1 MFNSLNKFY
10 PFNNDLKLNLQ
21 SISGVSIGLFL
32 FLLFLQPL
40 DPPVT
45 DFNQKLLI
53 IAGYGVITLILLS
66 LIRIFAP
73 SIFPKLFLPEE
84 WTQKKEIVLHLIFL
98 VLNSVAFAFYTAYV
112 ANIEISFSLTVK
124 IVLISLFPTLFLV
137 IIYEY
142 HTLELRLQHL
152 LNQDNDFS
160 PPEEG
165 KGSNDL
171 IEFESEN
178 QGEHFTLFPDQIVL
192 VRAASNYIEVIYKQ
206 KDKVARRLI
215 RSTMK
220 KTEKQFSNFPF
231 LMRCHRSCI
240 VNSNFIQ
247 KVHKSSDGLK
257 LKLYDYPREIN
268 VSRQYV
274 LSVKNALENPA

>member
-32 FLLFLQPL
+32 FLLFFQPL

-73 SIFPKLFLPEE
+73 SLFPNLFFPEK

-142 HTLELRLQHL
+142 HTLRSRLKHL
-152 LNQDNDFS
+152 LNQDSDFS
-160 PPEEG
+160 PPEEKDG
-165 KGSNDL
+165 NEDL

-178 QGEHFTLFPDQIVL
+178 QGEYFTLFPI
-192 VRAASNYIEVIYKQ
+192 
-206 KDKVARRLI
+206 RL
-215 RSTMK
+215 
-220 KTEKQFSNFPF
+220 FW
-231 LMRCHRSCI
+231 
-240 VNSNFIQ
+240 
-247 KVHKSSDGLK
+247 
-257 LKLYDYPREIN
+257 
-268 VSRQYV
+268 
-274 LSVKNALENPA
+274 

>member
-10 PFNNDLKLNLQ
+10 PFNDDLKLNLQ
-21 SISGVSIGLFL
+21 SISGVSLGLFL

-45 DFNQKLLI
+45 DFNKKLLL
-53 IAGYGVITLILLS
+53 IAGYGVISLILLS
-66 LIRIFAP
+66 LLRIFIP
-73 SIFPKLFLPEE
+73 SLLPKLFLPEK
-84 WTQKKEIVLHLIFL
+84 WTQKKEIALHVIFL
-98 VLNSVAFAFYTAYV
+98 ILNSVAFTFYTAYV
-112 ANIEISFSLTVK
+112 ANIEITFSLTVN

-142 HTLELRLQHL
+142 HTLKLRLQNL
-152 LNQDNDFS
+152 LNQDSDFS
-160 PPEEG
+160 PPEAE
-165 KGSNDL
+165 KGSDDL

-178 QGEHFTLFPDQIVL
+178 QGEYFTLFPVQIIV
-192 VRAASNYIEVIYKQ
+192 VRAASNYVEIIYKD

-220 KTEKQFSNFPF
+220 KTEKQFSDIPF
-231 LMRCHRSCI
+231 LLRCHRSCI
-240 VNSNFIQ
+240 VNSNYIQ
-247 KVHKSSDGLK
+247 KVLKSQEGLK
-257 LKLYDYPREIN
+257 LKLYDYPREIK

-274 LSVKNALENPA
+274 LSVRNALENPA

>member
-10 PFNNDLKLNLQ
+10 PFNDDLKLNLQ
-21 SISGVSIGLFL
+21 SISGVSLGLFL

-45 DFNQKLLI
+45 DFNKKLLI
-53 IAGYGVITLILLS
+53 ITGYGVITLILLS
-66 LIRIFAP
+66 LLRIFAP
-73 SIFPKLFLPEE
+73 SLFPKLFLPEK
-84 WTQKKEIVLHLIFL
+84 WTQKNEIVLHIIF
-98 VLNSVAFAFYTAYV
+98 VILNSVAFAFYTTYV
-112 ANIEISFSLTVK
+112 ANIEITFSLTVK

-142 HTLELRLQHL
+142 HTLRLRLQHL

-160 PPEEG
+160 QPKAE
-165 KGSNDL
+165 KGSDDL

-178 QGEHFTLFPDQIVL
+178 QGEYFTLFPEQIIVI
-192 VRAASNYIEVIYKQ
+192 RAASNYVEIIYKD
-206 KDKVARRLI
+206 KNKVARRLI

-220 KTEKQFSNFPF
+220 KTEKELSNVPF
-231 LMRCHRSCI
+231 LLRCHRSCI
-240 VNSNFIQ
+240 VNSNYIQ
-247 KVHKSSDGLK
+247 QVLKTPEGLK
-257 LKLYDYPREIN
+257 LKLYDYPREIK

-274 LSVKNALENPA
+274 LSVKNAMENPV

>member
-10 PFNNDLKLNLQ
+10 PFNDNLKLNLQ
-21 SISGVSIGLFL
+21 SISGVSLGLFL

-45 DFNQKLLI
+45 DFNKKLLL
-53 IAGYGVITLILLS
+53 IAGYGVISLILLS
-66 LIRIFAP
+66 LLRIFIP
-73 SIFPKLFLPEE
+73 SLLPKLFLPEK
-84 WTQKKEIVLHLIFL
+84 WTQKKEIALHLIFL
-98 VLNSVAFAFYTAYV
+98 ILNSVAFTFYTAYV
-112 ANIEISFSLTVK
+112 ANIEITFSLTVN

-142 HTLELRLQHL
+142 HTLKLRLQNL
-152 LNQDNDFS
+152 LNQDSDFS
-160 PPEEG
+160 PPEAE
-165 KGSNDL
+165 KGSDDL

-178 QGEHFTLFPDQIVL
+178 QGEYFTLFPVQIIV
-192 VRAASNYIEVIYKQ
+192 VRAASNYVEIIYKD

-220 KTEKQFSNFPF
+220 KTEKQFSDIPF
-231 LMRCHRSCI
+231 LLRCHRSCI
-240 VNSNFIQ
+240 VNSNYIQ
-247 KVHKSSDGLK
+247 KVLKSQEGLK
-257 LKLYDYPREIN
+257 LKLYDYPREIK

-274 LSVKNALENPA
+274 LSVRNALENPA

>member
-10 PFNNDLKLNLQ
+10 PFNDDLKLNLQ
-21 SISGVSIGLFL
+21 SISGVSLGLFL

-45 DFNQKLLI
+45 DFNKKLLI
-53 IAGYGVITLILLS
+53 ITGYGVITLILLS
-66 LIRIFAP
+66 LLRIFAP
-73 SIFPKLFLPEE
+73 SLFPKLFLPEK
-84 WTQKKEIVLHLIFL
+84 WTQKKEIVLHIIF
-98 VLNSVAFAFYTAYV
+98 VILNSVAFVFYTAYV
-112 ANIEISFSLTVK
+112 ANIEITFSLTVK
-124 IVLISLFPTLFLV
+124 NVLISLFPTLFLV

-142 HTLELRLQHL
+142 HTLRLRLQHL

-160 PPEEG
+160 QPEAE
-165 KGSNDL
+165 KESDDL

-178 QGEHFTLFPDQIVL
+178 QEEYFTLFPEQLIV
-192 VRAASNYIEVIYKQ
+192 VRAASNYVEIIYKD

-220 KTEKQFSNFPF
+220 KTEKELSNFPF
-231 LMRCHRSCI
+231 LLRCHRSCI
-240 VNSNFIQ
+240 VNSNYIQ
-247 KVHKSSDGLK
+247 QVLKTPEGLK
-257 LKLYDYPREIN
+257 LKLYDYPREIK

-274 LSVKNALENPA
+274 LSVKNALGNPA

>member
-10 PFNNDLKLNLQ
+10 PFNDNLKLNLQ
-21 SISGVSIGLFL
+21 SISGVSLGLFL

-45 DFNQKLLI
+45 DFNKKLLL
-53 IAGYGVITLILLS
+53 IAGYGVISLILLS
-66 LIRIFAP
+66 LLRIFIP
-73 SIFPKLFLPEE
+73 SLLPKLFLPEK
-84 WTQKKEIVLHLIFL
+84 WTQKKEIALHVIFL
-98 VLNSVAFAFYTAYV
+98 ILNSVAFTFYTAYV
-112 ANIEISFSLTVK
+112 ANIEITFSLTVN

-142 HTLELRLQHL
+142 HTLKLRLQNL
-152 LNQDNDFS
+152 LNQDSDFS
-160 PPEEG
+160 PPEAE
-165 KGSNDL
+165 KGSDDL

-178 QGEHFTLFPDQIVL
+178 QGEYFTLFPVQIIV
-192 VRAASNYIEVIYKQ
+192 VRAASNYVEIIYKD

-220 KTEKQFSNFPF
+220 KTEKQFSDIPF
-231 LMRCHRSCI
+231 LLRCHRSCI
-240 VNSNFIQ
+240 VNSNYIQ
-247 KVHKSSDGLK
+247 KVLKSQEGLK
-257 LKLYDYPREIN
+257 LKLYDYPREIK

-274 LSVKNALENPA
+274 LSVRNALENPA